1 MIECADCGCVVDRGL
16 RLRACAN
23 AKCCCAQLP
32 MQSMEM
38 LAARVRDAMESAD
51 LTQIGVL
58 LTPNARWGAP
68 EQEVPTCRN
77 SRQILTWY
85 GAAKEKG
92 VRAKVTDTVVIGE
105 HIVVGLKMHSTDGS
119 SNAPDGER
127 WQVLTVADGRID
139 EIRGYETR
147 GEATQFATSGVSHW

>member
-1 MIECADCGCVVDRGL
+1 MIECADCGCVVDRGF

-23 AKCCCAQLP
+23 AECCCAQLP

-77 SRQILTWY
+77 SQQILTWY
-85 GAAKEKG
+85 RAAKEKG
-92 VRAKVTDTVVIGE
+92 VRAKVVETVVIGD
-105 HIVVGLKMHSTDGS
+105 HIVVGLKMRPNADEDGL
-119 SNAPDGER
+119 R
-127 WQVLTVADGRID
+127 WQVLTVAEGRID
-139 EIRGYETR
+139 EIRGYESR
-147 GEATQFATSGVSHW
+147 GEATEYATSGVSNW